1 MTPQQIAAKAA
12 LKLRVIGNNKTID
25 FFDKIGDEII
35 ICTVTIAP
43 DLFRVECTVN
53 EVDISEEVKSEL
65 IKIINK

>member
-1 MTPQQIAAKAA
+1 MTPQQIAEKAA

-25 FFDKIGDEII
+25 FFDKIDDEII
-35 ICTVTIAP
+35 TCTVTIAP

-53 EVDISEEVKSEL
+53 DIDVSEEVKSEL

>member
-25 FFDKIGDEII
+25 FFDKVGDEII